1 MIHKYEHA
9 IKKFTTFNAN
19 FKKINEKENFRSFI
33 FMQITSEI
41 LSKILT
47 NRV

>member
-19 FKKINEKENFRSFI
+19 LKKINEKE
-33 FMQITSEI
+33 
-41 LSKILT
+41 KILGHSYSYLCK
-47 NRV
+47 